1 MTDGRYQSPHTQP
14 CWNCR
19 NYIGACPWTRVDPD
33 TGRVCFE
40 PVPGWVAV
48 PRERMSNGAKEGGL
62 VILSCPQYQWDGTG
76 EKHSPRRW
84 INEVV
89 LSLFRA
95 GKSCREVAEI
105 TGMSKSNASYH
116 HNKLI
121 RAGELERKKGIRAKK
136 KSPWTARQVLELFL
150 AGKSCREVAELTGM
164 SENTAEYY
172 RRRFR
177 EEGALGEF
185 KRGRK
190 PGRES
195 PWTAEVV
202 LSLFRAGRS
211 CAEVARETGMDK
223 STARYYRKKF
233 RLAGDLEG

>member
-76 EKHSPRRW
+76 EKYSQSRW
-84 INEVV
+84 SNEMVR
-89 LSLFRA
+89 SLFRA

-105 TGMSKSNASYH
+105 TGMSESN
-116 HNKLI
+116 
-121 RAGELERKKGIRAKK
+121 
-136 KSPWTARQVLELFL
+136 
-150 AGKSCREVAELTGM
+150 
-164 SENTAEYY
+164 AEYY
-172 RRRFR
+172 RRKLR
-177 EEGALGEF
+177 EERAIGEG
-185 KRGRK
+185 KRGRE
-190 PGRES
+190 PGRER